1 MYITE
6 LAGVTVSLVCFGKV
20 KSEARPDQL
29 ITFARCLREARP
41 IKNRDLPP
49 AAFNQT
55 GTFQFSHGIGD
66 GWPLHTQHFA
76 EQALGDSEHVTVAAV
91 THHEQPTCQPLLEAV
106 RAVTRDRY
114 HDLFEKGLDVSL
126 HDISEGRHGPHGPCK
141 RRA

>member
-6 LAGVTVSLVCFGKV
+6 LAGVTVSLVGFGKV

-76 EQALGDSEHVTVAAV
+76 EQALSDRQRVVICPV
-91 THHEQPTCQPLLEAV
+91 THHEQPTRQPLLEAV
-106 RAVTRDRY
+106 CSVARY
-114 HDLFEKGLDVSL
+114 
-126 HDISEGRHGPHGPCK
+126 
-141 RRA
+141 